1 MIPTPP
7 RVAPTAAK
15 FRRRRGRSRP
25 RPAAP
30 VVLNQITGVQY
41 GPAPEVLLVT
51 VTGNLV
57 ALGELEGL
65 LSVTILGNDYTPI
78 DGNLDDLPILTLTFD
93 RDVTDATTWSV
104 PDAATW
110 EFAEGAL
117 VAPFGGSIEAS

>member
-7 RVAPTAAK
+7 RVAPTVAK
-15 FRRRRGRSRP
+15 FRRRAGRSRP

-30 VVLNQITGVQY
+30 VVLNQITSVQY

-65 LSVTILGNDYTPI
+65 LSVTILGNVYTPI
-78 DGNLDDLPILTLTFD
+78 DGNLDDLPIVTLTFD
-93 RDVTDATTWSV
+93 RDVTEATTWTI
-104 PDAATW
+104 PDPATW
-110 EFAEGAL
+110 DFAEGAL
-117 VAPFGGSIEAS
+117 VAPFSGSIG